1 MSHILAT
8 GLQIKTEMEQEMEMG
23 MELKIETEMEIEKG
37 GHREQA
43 NLIRNSFIPEIVF
56 NCLNDFIFRY
66 IEDFLMP
73 SLVWQQQCKTID
85 KAS

>member
-8 GLQIKTEMEQEMEMG
+8 GLQIKTEMEQEMEM
-23 MELKIETEMEIEKG
+23 KIKTEMEIEKER
-37 GHREQA
+37 HIKRA
-43 NLIRNSFIPEIVF
+43 DLIRNSFIPEIVF
-56 NCLNDFIFRY
+56 NCLNDYIFRY
-66 IEDFLMP
+66 IEDFLMH

>member
-23 MELKIETEMEIEKG
+23 MELKIETGMEIEKG
-37 GHREQA
+37 RHIERA
-43 NLIRNSFIPEIVF
+43 DLIRNSFIPKIVS

-73 SLVWQQQCKTID
+73 SLV
-85 KAS
+85 